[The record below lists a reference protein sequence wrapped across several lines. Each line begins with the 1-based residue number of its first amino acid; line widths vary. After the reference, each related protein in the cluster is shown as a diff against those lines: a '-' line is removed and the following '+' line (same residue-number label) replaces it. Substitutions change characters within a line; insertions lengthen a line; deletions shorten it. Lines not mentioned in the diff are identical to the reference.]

1 MKCALVSAEAK
12 YNFLCVH
19 CDEERPREHCVQE
32 RAVLAFLLAALEDGR
47 LTQTFKYNARF
58 GKLALRPDFLFG
70 ERLVVEVD
78 EHQHKAYTEEAEK
91 GRVRAI
97 TAEAQ
102 LPMVFL
108 RFNPDSYKMNG
119 VKQHISIEERHE
131 MLLTRILHH
140 LSISLEERNRLQTA
154 RLIKMGEPVTEQNL
168 RQHITNE
175 PMYYDG
181 KLMPRAGE
189 F

>member
-1 MKCALVSAEAK
+1 MSKKASATCGVLTK
-12 YNFLCVH
+12 YNFLCAH
-19 CDEERPREHCVQE
+19 CDKIRPRKQSVQE
-32 RAVLAFLLAALEDGR
+32 RAVLAFLLAAREDGR
-47 LTQTFKYNARF
+47 LMHTFKYNAPF

-78 EHQHKAYTEEAEK
+78 EHQHKGYTEEAEK

-108 RFNPDSYKMNG
+108 RFKWMNG
-119 VKQHISIEERHE
+119 VKQYISIKERHE

-154 RLIKMGEPVTEQNL
+154 RLIEMGEPVTEQNL

-175 PMYYDG
+175 
-181 KLMPRAGE
+181 RACTTTAS
-189 F
+189 